1 MHMVGVARFKVSL
14 QIYLGSLAGFSD
26 TVCLLVVMGENP
38 GNRVGAEISDAFALW
53 FSSWDS
59 TITALSPYI

>member
-1 MHMVGVARFKVSL
+1 MHMVGVAHFKVSL

-26 TVCLLVVMGENP
+26 TVCLLVLGENP
-38 GNRVGAEISDAFALW
+38 GNRVGAEISNAFALW